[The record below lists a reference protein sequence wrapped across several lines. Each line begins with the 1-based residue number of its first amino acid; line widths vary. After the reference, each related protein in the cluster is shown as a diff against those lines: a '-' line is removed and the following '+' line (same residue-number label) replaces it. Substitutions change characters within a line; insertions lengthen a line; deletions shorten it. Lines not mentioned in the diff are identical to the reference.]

1 LTDRLTIGDAQIVSV
16 PDGAGVLPP
25 VSGVPWAAY
34 RDVYREA
41 FRPDGSWHIHNNCYI
56 VSVDRR
62 LILVDTGMGPWPY
75 KRYGSVEGRLMASFV
90 AAGLAPTD
98 IDIVFLTHGHPDHV
112 GWNVL
117 ESGELTFPN
126 ARYLLHEKDW
136 QEFTGRDKT
145 PNYVRRSLLPV
156 EAAGRLDLLDGE
168 TTISDSL
175 TAIDSPGHTPGHM
188 SLLLYSG
195 GEGTMFSGDVFSHP
209 AYITDPDM
217 EFPSDTDTEQGKR
230 TRHAMLGRIQD
241 EGLTVVVDHFKDPG
255 WGKVVRVE
263 GRRIFRAL

>member
-1 LTDRLTIGDAQIVSV
+1 LTDRITIGSAEIVSV

-25 VSGVPWAAY
+25 ESGATWDEY
-34 RDVYREA
+34 RDIYPEI
-41 FRPDGSWHIHNNCYI
+41 FRPDGSWHIHNGCY
-56 VSVDRR
+56 VVNADGRR
-62 LILVDTGMGPWPY
+62 VLVDTGMGPWPY
-75 KRYGSVEGRLMASFV
+75 KRYGSVEGQLMASFA
-90 AAGLAPTD
+90 AAGLAPEE
-98 IDIVFLTHGHPDHV
+98 IDTVFLTHGHPDHV

-126 ARYLLHEKDW
+126 ARYILHRADW
-136 QEFTGRDKT
+136 KEFTGRERT

-156 EAAGRLDLLDGE
+156 MDAGRLDLLDGE
-168 TTISDSL
+168 TTISASL
-175 TAIDSPGHTPGHM
+175 TAIESPGHTPGSM
-188 SLLLYSG
+188 CLLLYSG
-195 GEGTMFSGDVFSHP
+195 GEGAMFSGDVFSHP

-217 EFPSDTDTEQGKR
+217 EFPSDTDPEQGKR
-230 TRHAMLGRIQD
+230 TRHAMLKRIEE